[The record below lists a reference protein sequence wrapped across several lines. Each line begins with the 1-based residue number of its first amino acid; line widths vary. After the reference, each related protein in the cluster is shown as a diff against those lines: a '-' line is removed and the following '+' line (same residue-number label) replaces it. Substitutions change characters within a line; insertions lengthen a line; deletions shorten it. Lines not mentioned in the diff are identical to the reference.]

1 VSAANGITELDD
13 AAAEIQRLMIE
24 QSARLT
30 IVADGSKIGA
40 TTMATVAPAS
50 AIHTLVTDAGAPQ
63 DELQALSALGIEV
76 VVLDAGAED
85 RSAPVMRPTA
95 RQGEP

>member
-1 VSAANGITELDD
+1 
-13 AAAEIQRLMIE
+13 
-24 QSARLT
+24 
-30 IVADGSKIGA
+30 
-40 TTMATVAPAS
+40 VAPAS
-50 AIHTLVTDAGAPQ
+50 AIHTPVTDAGAPQ